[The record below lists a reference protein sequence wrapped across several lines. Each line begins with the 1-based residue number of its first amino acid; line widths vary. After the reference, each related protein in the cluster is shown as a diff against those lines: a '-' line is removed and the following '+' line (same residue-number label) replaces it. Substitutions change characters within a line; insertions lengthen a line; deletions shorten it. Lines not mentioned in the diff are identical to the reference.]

1 MLTELLMGRLVCISN
16 RQISR
21 GTRRKSDRVTK
32 FVFFFLFLMVKLSSS
47 FSAPRRRR
55 GSVVVVTELVLKKYF
70 FLLLFFWCVCLFP
83 FSSDAQ
89 FRSIF
94 PVRHS
99 LPVPVTGTG
108 TSIIPWVLLQFP
120 LVIFSLIQRQFN
132 QLGCDEPIFY
142 TTYNLTCV
150 HTITILYNYML
161 LLLLYR
167 APTSRLDNNQVN

>member
-16 RQISR
+16 RQVSR

-32 FVFFFLFLMVKLSSS
+32 FFFFTFNGEKLSLS
-47 FSAPRRRR
+47 FSTPRRRR
-55 GSVVVVTELVLKKYF
+55 GSVVVVTELVF
-70 FLLLFFWCVCLFP
+70 FLNIFFPSSLFWCVCLFP

-94 PVRHS
+94 PFRHS

-120 LVIFSLIQRQFN
+120 LVLFALIQRQFN

-150 HTITILYNYML
+150 HTITILYNYTQ